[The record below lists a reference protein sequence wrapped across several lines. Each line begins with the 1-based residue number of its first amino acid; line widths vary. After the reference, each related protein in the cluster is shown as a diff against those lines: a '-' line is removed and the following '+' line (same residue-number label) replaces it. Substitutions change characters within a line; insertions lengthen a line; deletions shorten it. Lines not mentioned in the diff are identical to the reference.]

1 MNCQRSFKSE
11 PFRSGDFRL
20 LEKRKWHD
28 WAIERKHRHTWGFM
42 KYIESRSESKRYCC
56 FYIFLAPNK
65 ANAALCFLLF
75 TRTLEAHQKVV
86 ILPISVGSYL
96 LRLPTT
102 ETCQFDDKLPNSQP
116 PHSFNHLNSFDRRK
130 SNQLNLHLDYIEG
143 KMA

>member
-28 WAIERKHRHTWGFM
+28 WAIERKHRNTWGFM
-42 KYIESRSESKRYCC
+42 KYIESRSESKRYCY
-56 FYIFLAPNK
+56 FYIFLEPNK

-86 ILPISVGSYL
+86 ILPISVDT
-96 LRLPTT
+96 PI
-102 ETCQFDDKLPNSQP
+102 
-116 PHSFNHLNSFDRRK
+116 
-130 SNQLNLHLDYIEG
+130 SNQYCSKKRFFWRNDYPRSLEKRLG
-143 KMA
+143 P

>member
-28 WAIERKHRHTWGFM
+28 GAIERKHHNTWGFM
-42 KYIESRSESKRYCC
+42 KYIESRRESKRYCC

-96 LRLPTT
+96 LRL
-102 ETCQFDDKLPNSQP
+102 CKKASLLKAVFLGL
-116 PHSFNHLNSFDRRK
+116 SFQSWGG
-130 SNQLNLHLDYIEG
+130 YIQKISATGQKWERDG
-143 KMA
+143 TQAL